1 MDDGG
6 SAFPL
11 GYRVEGCDHE
21 FGMTLR
27 DYFASKALCGFL
39 SAPEANADKRWIDEG
54 LKASE
59 IAARASY
66 QIADAMLAERKKNNP
81 SK

>member
-1 MDDGG
+1 MNDEQQ
-6 SAFPL
+6 AFPIFTTEQ
-11 GYRVEGCDHE
+11 VHI
-21 FGMTLR
+21 GMTLR

-66 QIADAMLAERKKNNP
+66 QIADAMLAERKKSNP